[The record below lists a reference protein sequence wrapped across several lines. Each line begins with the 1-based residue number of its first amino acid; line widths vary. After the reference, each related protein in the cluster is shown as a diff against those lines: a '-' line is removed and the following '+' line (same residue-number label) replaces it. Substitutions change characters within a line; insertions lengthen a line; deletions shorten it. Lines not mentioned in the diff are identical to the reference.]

1 LRSPAC
7 LPIKTGQM
15 QRLAIDTAPGLDALG
30 RLEDLLRLLPDE
42 HRAEADAALAA
53 ARGAAVR
60 TEAERLELLYVA
72 SHDLTEPLRMVTSYL
87 KLLERRAGPAID
99 DRGREY
105 MFYAVD
111 GAERMKGLID
121 DLVRYSRV
129 DNCGPESTVVHLDTL
144 LAEVVRDL
152 GPAIEE
158 AGATVEAEGLLPSV
172 SGDRQQL
179 RQLLQNL
186 ISNGVKFRRPGHGN
200 RVRIAATRVAGEDAW
215 ELTVSDDGIGID
227 GTHADR
233 IWRVFERL
241 HSREQFAGSG
251 IGLALCRRI
260 AERHGG
266 RIWVTPARGGGSVFH
281 VLLQDQ
287 AVAALGIGEC
297 A

>member
-1 LRSPAC
+1 MPT
-7 LPIKTGQM
+7 KTGRM
-15 QRLAIDTAPGLDALG
+15 QRLAIDTAPEHDAYG
-30 RLEDLLRLLPDE
+30 RLEELLRLLPDE
-42 HRAEADAALAA
+42 RRAEADAALTA
-53 ARGAAVR
+53 ARADAAR
-60 TEAERLELLYVA
+60 AEAERQELLYVA

-87 KLLERRAGPAID
+87 KLLEKRAGPAID

-129 DNCGPESTVVHLDTL
+129 ETRGLAPTVVHLDTL

-152 GPAIEE
+152 GPAIDE
-158 AGATVEAEGLLPSV
+158 AGATVQIQGPLPSV
-172 SGDRQQL
+172 AGDRQQL

-186 ISNGVKFRRPGHGN
+186 ISNAVKFRRPERGS
-200 RVRIAATRVAGEDAW
+200 RVRIAGTRVAGEDAW

-227 GTHADR
+227 GACAEQ
-233 IWRVFERL
+233 IWSVFQRL
-241 HSREQFAGSG
+241 HTSEQFAGSG

-266 RIWVTPARGGGSVFH
+266 RIWVTPATGGGSVFH

-287 AVAALGIGEC
+287 AVAALSLGEC